1 MGVRSPQMP
10 DFFYKRAID
19 DILENKF
26 LQGVTIITFALSILI
41 VGAYLLFLI
50 NADDFMHSWE
60 KGIRIMAYLEPDQH
74 PGEPEN
80 LKRKIQ
86 KIPGV
91 QSVRFIAK
99 EEALNRM
106 KEKLK
111 TQASLLMDLK
121 ENPLPDA
128 FEIRVIP
135 ALQRIDKLEEIA
147 TQIEAISFVDEVEYG
162 RKWLGRFANIF
173 ALFRL
178 TGYALGGL
186 FFMATVFIAAN
197 TIRLA
202 LYSKREEIEI
212 MRLVGATDRF
222 IKVPFYIEGL
232 IQGALGGLIGLSLI
246 FIPFKWVAA
255 NVEHSFSSTLF
266 PVRFFPPEIF
276 LGIIICSMFVGWLG
290 CYLSLKQFFEV

>member
-1 MGVRSPQMP
+1 MTSL
-10 DFFYKRAID
+10 FYKRAIEG
-19 DILENKF
+19 ILENKF

-41 VGAYLLFLI
+41 VSAYLLFFI
-50 NADDFMHSWE
+50 NANDFMNSWE
-60 KGIRIMAYLEPDQH
+60 KGIRIMAYLGPDQH
-74 PGEPEN
+74 QEEPEN
-80 LKRKIQ
+80 VKRKIQ

-91 QSVRFIAK
+91 QSVRFISK
-99 EEALNRM
+99 EEALNQM

-111 TQASLLMDLK
+111 TQASLLVDLK

-128 FEIRVIP
+128 FEIKVI
-135 ALQRIDKLEEIA
+135 AASQRIDKIENLA
-147 TQIEAISFVDEVEYG
+147 TQIKAIPSVDEVEYG
-162 RKWLGRFANIF
+162 RKWLNRFSNIF

-186 FFMATVFIAAN
+186 FFMATVFIVAN

-222 IKVPFYIEGL
+222 IKIPFYIGGL
-232 IQGALGGLIGLSLI
+232 IQGALGGLIGLSLL
-246 FIPFKWVAA
+246 FIPFKWVAT
-255 NVEHSFSSTLF
+255 NIEHTFSSVLF
-266 PVRFFPPEIF
+266 PIRFFPLEVL

-290 CYLSLKQFFEV
+290 CYLSLKQFLEV

>member
-1 MGVRSPQMP
+1 MKSSMTSL
-10 DFFYKRAID
+10 FYKRAIEG
-19 DILENKF
+19 ILENKF

-41 VGAYLLFLI
+41 VSAYLLFFI
-50 NADDFMHSWE
+50 NANDFMNSWE
-60 KGIRIMAYLEPDQH
+60 KGIRIMAYLGPDQH
-74 PGEPEN
+74 QEEPKN
-80 LKRKIQ
+80 VKRKIQ

-91 QSVRFIAK
+91 QSVRFISK

-128 FEIRVIP
+128 FEIKVI
-135 ALQRIDKLEEIA
+135 AASQRIDKIENLA
-147 TQIEAISFVDEVEYG
+147 TQIKAIPSVDEVEYG
-162 RKWLGRFANIF
+162 RKWLNRFSNIF

-186 FFMATVFIAAN
+186 FFMATVFIVAN

-222 IKVPFYIEGL
+222 IKIPFYIGGL
-232 IQGALGGLIGLSLI
+232 IQGALGGLIGLSLL

-255 NVEHSFSSTLF
+255 NVEHSFSSALF
-266 PVRFFPPEIF
+266 PIRFFPLEVF
-276 LGIIICSMFVGWLG
+276 FGIIICSMFVGWLG
-290 CYLSLKQFFEV
+290 CYLSLKQFLEV

>member
-1 MGVRSPQMP
+1 MANH
-10 DFFYKRAID
+10 FYKRAIEG
-19 DILENKF
+19 ILENKF
-26 LQGVTIITFALSILI
+26 LQGVTLITFALSILI
-41 VGAYLLFLI
+41 VSAYLLFFI
-50 NADDFMHSWE
+50 NANDFMNSWE
-60 KGIRIMAYLEPDQH
+60 EGISIMAYLRPDQ
-74 PGEPEN
+74 PREKPEN
-80 LKRKIQ
+80 LKREIQ

-91 QSVRFIAK
+91 QSVRFISK

-128 FEIRVIP
+128 FEIKVIP
-135 ALQRIDKLEEIA
+135 ASQRIDKIESLA
-147 TQIEAISFVDEVEYG
+147 NQIKAMPAVDEVEYG
-162 RKWLGRFANIF
+162 RKWLSRFSNIF
-173 ALFRL
+173 TLFRL

-186 FFMATVFIAAN
+186 FFMATVFIVAN

-222 IKVPFYIEGL
+222 IKIPYYIEGL

-246 FIPFKWVAA
+246 FIPFKWIAA
-255 NVEHSFSSTLF
+255 SVEHSFSSALF
-266 PVRFFPPEIF
+266 PIRFFPLEAF

-290 CYLSLKQFFEV
+290 CYLSLKQFLET